1 MCGRFTSQSSPD
13 RLAEHFGAELAAEED
28 LGARYNVAPTDDVYV
43 VAEHGGVRRLGTQ
56 RWGLVPFW
64 ADDPSVGARMI
75 NARSDTVASKPAYRR
90 AFAKRRCIV
99 PADGFYEWKAVPGAR
114 RKQPYLV
121 RRRDGAP
128 LALAGLWE
136 VWRDRGAG
144 DDGERL
150 TSCVIV
156 TTDANELLRPVHD
169 RMPVVLEPDVWDVW
183 LDPDNDDLEEL
194 QALLVPAPEDLLE
207 LVPVSTRVNDVRNDG
222 PDLVEPVEVGEEAAG
237 AGDTPRLL

>member
-13 RLAEHFGAELAAEED
+13 RLAGHFGADLAVAED
-28 LGARYNVAPTDDVYV
+28 LGPRYNVAPTDDVYV

-64 ADDPSVGARMI
+64 ADDPSVGSRMI
-75 NARSDTVASKPAYRR
+75 NARADSVASKPAYRR
-90 AFAKRRCIV
+90 AFARRRCLV
-99 PADGFYEWKAVPGAR
+99 PADGFYEWRAVPGQR

-136 VWRDRGAG
+136 VWRGPEGADGAG
-144 DDGERL
+144 RL

-169 RMPVVLEPDVWDVW
+169 RMPVVLERDVWDTW
-183 LDPDNDDLEEL
+183 LDPDNDDLDEL
-194 QALLVPAPEDLLE
+194 QALLTPAAEDVLE
-207 LVPVSTRVNDVRNDG
+207 LVPVGTRVNDVRNDG
-222 PDLVEPVEVGEEAAG
+222 PDLVDPVEEPEAE
-237 AGDTPRLL
+237 PRQPKLI